1 MGQQEQRKEVASSM
15 KLIQSIV
22 LFIMMGL
29 HTSSPQYGSKPNTI
43 FYNVLLANQTYC
55 YTI

>member
-1 MGQQEQRKEVASSM
+1 MGQEEQRKEVASSM

-22 LFIMMGL
+22 LFMMMGL

-43 FYNVLLANQTYC
+43 LYNVLLANQTYC